1 VLATDNRNVRV
12 MGKKK
17 KEPTFFEKLQKIK
30 KAGLEGSPPIG
41 SQNSTN
47 ELEPLDQRVQQILGI
62 VKNFENKPGKMIY
75 FVMYDI
81 ENNKV
86 RAQVVKY
93 LIKKGCSRVQKSIF
107 LANTK
112 REVFDEIRNDLR
124 EVQSC
129 YENNDSIF
137 VVPISTDEI
146 KAMSVIGQKI
156 DFDLIL
162 QNRNTL
168 FF

>member
-1 VLATDNRNVRV
+1 M

-17 KEPTFFEKLQKIK
+17 KELTFYEKLQKIK
-30 KAGLEGSPPIG
+30 RAGLEGSPPIAIENTDDG
-41 SQNSTN
+41 
-47 ELEPLDQRVQQILGI
+47 LEPLDHRVQRILGI

-112 REVFDEIRNDLR
+112 RKVFDEIRNDLR
-124 EVQSC
+124 EVQAC